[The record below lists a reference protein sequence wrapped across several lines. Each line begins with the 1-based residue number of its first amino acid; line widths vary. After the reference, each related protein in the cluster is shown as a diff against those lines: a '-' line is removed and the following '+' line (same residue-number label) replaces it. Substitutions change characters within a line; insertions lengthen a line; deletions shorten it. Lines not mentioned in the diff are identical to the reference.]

1 MTKGWVKENGVFFLS
16 AGDTVV
22 APHCS
27 FAVAGWRRRKRWGA
41 ITCKWQRFRALC
53 LQSQGNYSHMRPAR
67 RILSGSSGEKK
78 VKLLSNFLIFFSPP
92 PPPLLEL
99 FLSAHNHK
107 FFTITFFFFKDLKRL
122 ANEERGRER
131 KKKLINNCWSVTT
144 FEVPKVCHYHL
155 LWGHIKTCIS
165 WHINCANWSFAL
177 TFWKS
182 FFVSFCF
189 DSVIISSSWKGHRFV
204 SHLKVFP
211 LSDVSLW
218 QGVWPARV
226 SAGPHVLAEKCRPLV
241 DDINHSST
249 NTACCPNGAIFVCR
263 PLFFLKKKKTQKT
276 KTKKQQKTPKQFI
289 SPQVKIYLFTV
300 QINPKSKVRFLPDS
314 KQYIHNFTALFFP
327 NLNQILQWTA
337 HQLFPTE
344 INRLF
349 ADLW

>member
-78 VKLLSNFLIFFSPP
+78 VKLLSNFLIFSPP
-92 PPPLLEL
+92 LPPLLEL

-122 ANEERGRER
+122 ENEERE

-155 LWGHIKTCIS
+155 LWGHIKKCIS
-165 WHINCANWSFAL
+165 WHMNCANWSFAL
-177 TFWKS
+177 TFGKS
-182 FFVSFCF
+182 FFCVVLFWQRDNIKLLEGPSFCESF
-189 DSVIISSSWKGHRFV
+189 ESLSIVRRFTLTRRLARTRQRGASCISGELSPPCGRYQSQHR
-204 SHLKVFP
+204 HGL
-211 LSDVSLW
+211 LSEQCNLC
-218 QGVWPARV
+218 
-226 SAGPHVLAEKCRPLV
+226 L
-241 DDINHSST
+241 ST
-249 NTACCPNGAIFVCR
+249 A
-263 PLFFLKKKKTQKT
+263 FF
-276 KTKKQQKTPKQFI
+276 F
-289 SPQVKIYLFTV
+289 
-300 QINPKSKVRFLPDS
+300 
-314 KQYIHNFTALFFP
+314 
-327 NLNQILQWTA
+327 
-337 HQLFPTE
+337 
-344 INRLF
+344 
-349 ADLW
+349 